1 MAENREDERAVSG
14 EDSLLDGGFT
24 WAQGNRAPEGNAS
37 RAAGSRS
44 GSGLPGRGACGF
56 PLRRRR
62 RCISSA
68 DRKRET
74 EIKAPR

>member
-24 WAQGNRAPEGNAS
+24 WLRETVPLKETPPAP
-37 RAAGSRS
+37 AARPESLR
-44 GSGLPGRGACGF
+44 F

-68 DRKRET
+68 DRKRVT
-74 EIKAPR
+74 EIQAPR